1 MKKIE
6 LFNDHEEW
14 REIPENN
21 NYEVSNLGRVR
32 SKNRIINQFGRKQN
46 YDRIMQGKILKPR
59 KQNGGYLLVWL
70 CKDGE
75 CKAYTVHRLVAKCF
89 VTGNGND
96 VNHKDGNKENNRADN
111 LEWVNRAENIKH
123 AYRCLGHPKTSSV
136 RVVCVETGEVFDSMR
151 EAGKAKAANPISI
164 GHVLAGRNKTA
175 GGYTWKR
182 K

>member
-1 MKKIE
+1 MDRIE

-14 REIPENN
+14 REIPEYN

-32 SKNRIINQFGRKQN
+32 SKNRIINQFGHKQN
-46 YDRIMQGKILKPR
+46 YDRIMKGKILKPR
-59 KQNGGYLLVWL
+59 KQNGGYLLVCL
-70 CKDGE
+70 CKDGKS
-75 CKAYTVHRLVAKCF
+75 KAYTVHRLVAKCF
-89 VTGNGND
+89 VAGNGTD

-136 RVVCVETGEVFDSMR
+136 RVICAETGEVFDSLR
-151 EAGKAKAANPISI
+151 EAGKAKATNPISI
-164 GHVLAGRNKTA
+164 GHVLAGRTKTA

>member
-1 MKKIE
+1 MKRVE
-6 LFNDHEEW
+6 LFCDHEEW
-14 REIPENN
+14 REIPDNN

-32 SKNRIINQFGRKQN
+32 SKNRIINQFGHKRN
-46 YDRIMQGKILKPR
+46 YYRIMQGKILKPR

-75 CKAYTVHRLVAKCF
+75 SKAYTVHRLVAKCF
-89 VTGNGND
+89 VAGNGTD

-111 LEWVNRAENIKH
+111 LEWVTHVENIKH
-123 AYRCLGHPKTSSV
+123 AYRCLGHPKTNSV
-136 RVVCVETGEVFDSMR
+136 QIICVETGEVFDSIR
-151 EAGKAKAANPISI
+151 EAGKAKATNPISI